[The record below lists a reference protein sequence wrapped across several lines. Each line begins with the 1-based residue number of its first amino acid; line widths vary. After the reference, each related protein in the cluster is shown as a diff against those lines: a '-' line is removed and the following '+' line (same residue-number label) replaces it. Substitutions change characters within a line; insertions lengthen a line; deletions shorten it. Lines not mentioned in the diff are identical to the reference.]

1 MTAAEHIDKAIDG
14 ARVGLSKSLMTSPC
28 ERKSAYG
35 EFVRDAQNRRLRFPM
50 PERVLF
56 GSAVDTAIGYIAW
69 HMREDG
75 EWKMDK
81 AIELGLDRAH
91 DQESSEEIDWPT
103 FNVQLENALAFFVE
117 TPLGRPGLHTPIDWL
132 YQHTG
137 EAGFR
142 IQGDDGRTLR
152 AGDVIGT
159 PDFMCRHV
167 IDVKTTSR
175 RYSDDKFTN
184 SAEMPVYALLYA
196 EEHDGTLPESLIYLV
211 YHRVSKPYW
220 DVYEERAT
228 ADHVAL
234 GRLYANRWRKG
245 LATGDPEAFAFDTKF
260 CGDCGFRNAIPE
272 ANFPGCAVGALIPDK
287 LEVAA

>member
-1 MTAAEHIDKAIDG
+1 MTTIDKAIDP
-14 ARVGLSKSLMTSPC
+14 ARVGLSKSMMGSPC

-35 EFVRDAQNRRLRFPM
+35 EFVRDAAGRRLRFPM
-50 PERVLF
+50 PERVIF
-56 GSAVDTAIGYIAW
+56 GSALDSAIGYIAW

-75 EWKMDK
+75 EFSID
-81 AIELGLDRAH
+81 AAEELGMERA
-91 DQESSEEIDWPT
+91 QGESCSEAIDWDT
-103 FNVQLENALAFFVE
+103 FAVQLRNALEFFIE
-117 TPLGRPGLHTPIDWL
+117 TPLGRPGLHKPIDWL
-132 YQHTG
+132 YGHTH
-137 EAGFR
+137 EPGFR
-142 IQGDDGRTLR
+142 IQGDDGESLH

-167 IDVKTTSR
+167 IDLKSTAR

-184 SAEMPVYALLYA
+184 SAEMPIYALLYA
-196 EEHDGTLPESLIYLV
+196 AHHDGTLPESLIYLV

-220 DVYEERAT
+220 DVYEETAT

-234 GRLYANRWRKG
+234 GRLYANRWRTS

-272 ANFPGCAVGALIPDK
+272 VGFDGCAVGQLVPQK
-287 LEVAA
+287 ETAA